1 MVQQSDFSLSHGNF
15 FFIHGKKDP
24 LNKDPF
30 WEEEGVKQK
39 SLPGQIQGLAIVM
52 PDIQEMDANWIPC
65 TQQREVCAVGDTQLT
80 ASVGVTTGF
89 SYEEHHSLRFSVG
102 LF

>member
-1 MVQQSDFSLSHGNF
+1 
-15 FFIHGKKDP
+15 
-24 LNKDPF
+24 
-30 WEEEGVKQK
+30 
-39 SLPGQIQGLAIVM
+39 M

-89 SYEEHHSLRFSVG
+89 SCEEHHSSRFSVG